1 MTHINDPNNLGADL
15 FGYKIKYNQVEGL
28 QTPDTSD
35 TALQVLPR
43 YNGNIAEV
51 DWRIGNENDP
61 LKRYGYVYDG
71 LNRLSAGFYQDETN
85 PSLRE
90 YYEKVTYDLNGNIKT
105 MKRTAH
111 RFGTTAMLIDNL
123 SYQYEN
129 NNKSNRLQK
138 ITDAVTTAYGYP
150 YKATPTDIGY
160 DLNGNMTSF
169 VDKGISSIQYNYL
182 NLPKQITQNGQVT
195 NYTYRADGVKVKKL
209 FGTLETNYLDGF
221 QYRYW
226 VDPYGNVAN
235 NGMKLSVIPTSEG
248 FYDAL
253 RARYYYN
260 YTDHLGNVRLN
271 YSDSDGDGIV
281 KGDGIKNC
289 DNSPPD
295 QPCMPGIIMGDIEE
309 VTDYY
314 PFGMMHMNMM
324 FYSFN
329 NAYQYKY
336 NGKELQE
343 TGMYDY
349 GARFYMPDIGRWGVV
364 DPLAEKY
371 TRMSPYTYVGNNP
384 AIFVDYDGRDYGV
397 YVDLKAGTI
406 TIKATYYAVKGDMKS
421 ANGAI
426 QLWNDKSGKYNYS
439 YKDANGNKI
448 SLKINFQL
456 KTSEVT
462 PEKGQTVKQVV
473 ESSVWNDSSGEG
485 NSYRTAPDDSFNEG
499 IKGVAGLSKY
509 VRVKDSESDPSTGT
523 GGHEVGHT
531 LGVSH
536 KYEDIMGN
544 SDSTEVTSNHVK
556 EILDAIG
563 GSPDNPNN
571 SNSTQP
577 KATIHIRN
585 NNLKTDQDYEKFRN
599 GKVKAAN

>member
-1 MTHINDPNNLGADL
+1 M
-15 FGYKIKYNQVEGL
+15 Q
-28 QTPDTSD
+28 
-35 TALQVLPR
+35 
-43 YNGNIAEV
+43 
-51 DWRIGNENDP
+51 
-61 LKRYGYVYDG
+61 
-71 LNRLSAGFYQDETN
+71 
-85 PSLRE
+85 
-90 YYEKVTYDLNGNIKT
+90 
-105 MKRTAH
+105 
-111 RFGTTAMLIDNL
+111 
-123 SYQYEN
+123 
-129 NNKSNRLQK
+129 
-138 ITDAVTTAYGYP
+138 
-150 YKATPTDIGY
+150 
-160 DLNGNMTSF
+160 
-169 VDKGISSIQYNYL
+169 
-182 NLPKQITQNGQVT
+182 
-195 NYTYRADGVKVKKL
+195 
-209 FGTLETNYLDGF
+209 
-221 QYRYW
+221 
-226 VDPYGNVAN
+226 
-235 NGMKLSVIPTSEG
+235 
-248 FYDAL
+248 
-253 RARYYYN
+253 
-260 YTDHLGNVRLN
+260 
-271 YSDSDGDGIV
+271 
-281 KGDGIKNC
+281 
-289 DNSPPD
+289 
-295 QPCMPGIIMGDIEE
+295 
-309 VTDYY
+309 
-314 PFGMMHMNMM
+314 
-324 FYSFN
+324 

-448 SLKINFQL
+448 SLKVNFQL

-473 ESSVWNDSSGEG
+473 ESAVWNDSSGEG

-499 IKGVAGLSKY
+499 TMGVAGLSKY
-509 VRVKDSESDPSTGT
+509 VRVRDSESDPSTGT

-536 KYEDIMGN
+536 KYNDIMGN
-544 SDSTEVTSNHVK
+544 SDSTDINSNHVK

-563 GSPDNPNN
+563 GTPDNPNN

-577 KATIHIRN
+577 KATIHIQN
-585 NNLKTDQDYEKFRN
+585 NNLKTDQDYEKFRK
-599 GKVKAAN
+599 GKVKDAD